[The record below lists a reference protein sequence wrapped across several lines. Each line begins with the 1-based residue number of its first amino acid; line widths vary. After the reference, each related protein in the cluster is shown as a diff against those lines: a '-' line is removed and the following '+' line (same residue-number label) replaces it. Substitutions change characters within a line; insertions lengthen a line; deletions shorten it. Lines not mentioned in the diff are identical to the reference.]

1 MQVTFIC
8 LKMLGLYLY
17 TLIIGHKSCNML
29 SILNKLT
36 LQKKLQT
43 FEINDVFLNK
53 TSKNTTIKNKKIK
66 HKKPC
71 RSRGLNPGPLAPIA
85 DALPLHHQSTESIDC
100 SQAILLFRRKRST
113 HKKNKAKFA
122 GQTFSTNILFL

>member
-1 MQVTFIC
+1 MWTSQVYGHHDKMARTKTHRTSQNTEYTKTQQT

-43 FEINDVFLNK
+43 FVINNVFLNK
-53 TSKNTTIKNKKIK
+53 KVKNKTIPKQKIK
-66 HKKPC
+66 H
-71 RSRGLNPGPLAPIA
+71 
-85 DALPLHHQSTESIDC
+85 
-100 SQAILLFRRKRST
+100 
-113 HKKNKAKFA
+113 
-122 GQTFSTNILFL
+122 